1 MVIVRPRSSVRL
13 AVLRAVPPLP
23 ELLLDDC
30 DELLT
35 EERDE
40 TEALLDT
47 LLLAEDR
54 PPLAEALECPE
65 DPRASATRSSRW
77 TVTLRDPSGAI
88 RTTRHVPGVAADA
101 APESIIAR
109 RPVAPSA
116 RCMATSIRVT
126 AAVRPLS

>member
-13 AVLRAVPPLP
+13 DVLRAVLPLP

-40 TEALLDT
+40 TEPLLDT

-54 PPLAEALECPE
+54 PPPG
-65 DPRASATRSSRW
+65 R
-77 TVTLRDPSGAI
+77 GAG
-88 RTTRHVPGVAADA
+88 VPGDSACFDHAVFALDGDA
-101 APESIIAR
+101 ARSVGGDPDHAAR
-109 RPVAPSA
+109 A
-116 RCMATSIRVT
+116 RCRCGRGAREPSSPGGLSRRVLD
-126 AAVRPLS
+126 AWPPPFE